1 MQQDVLEKI
10 FEPFFTTKR
19 GAGSGMG
26 LAVAYGIAK
35 EHGGWISVESKPAEG
50 STFRVYL
57 PISGQVRR
65 KHVPQEAV
73 TDQLDTQGETILVV
87 EDDEEIKRMVEMALV
102 EAGYR
107 VLSAAG
113 VREAIARFE
122 AVDGRVDLLL
132 ADVVLP
138 DGDGVELIEWL
149 LRRKPTLR
157 VLMTSG
163 YTGQRSRAEKIRGR
177 SFAFLQ
183 KPYSLTKLLGAVRSA
198 LKGDRR

>member
-1 MQQDVLEKI
+1 
-10 FEPFFTTKR
+10 
-19 GAGSGMG
+19 MG

-35 EHGGWISVESKPAEG
+35 EHGGWISVESKPGEG

-57 PISGQVRR
+57 PLSGQVRR
-65 KHVPQEAV
+65 EHVPQEAV

-113 VREAIARFE
+113 VREA
-122 AVDGRVDLLL
+122 VDGRVDLLL

-138 DGDGVELIEWL
+138 DGDGVKLIEWL
-149 LRRKPTLR
+149 LRRKPRLR

-163 YTGQRSRAEKIRGR
+163 YTH
-177 SFAFLQ
+177 L
-183 KPYSLTKLLGAVRSA
+183 
-198 LKGDRR
+198 